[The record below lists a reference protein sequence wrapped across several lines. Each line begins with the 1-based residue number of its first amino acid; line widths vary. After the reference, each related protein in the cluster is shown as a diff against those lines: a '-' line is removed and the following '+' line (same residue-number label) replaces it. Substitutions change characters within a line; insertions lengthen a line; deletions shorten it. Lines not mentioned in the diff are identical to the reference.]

1 MKLAL
6 AILALVVFALSF
18 VADYKWR
25 QWMAKRRTDQDTPH
39 ASDPQTSTR
48 PGNDQK
54 LRPRLWD
61 KSDAPRLPSGMPA
74 RNFLRFQPL
83 Q

>member
-25 QWMAKRRTDQDTPH
+25 QWMNKRRVDHDAAQ
-39 ASDPQTSTR
+39 ASDA
-48 PGNDQK
+48 DH
-54 LRPRLWD
+54 PRQ
-61 KSDAPRLPSGMPA
+61 SR
-74 RNFLRFQPL
+74 
-83 Q
+83 

>member
-25 QWMAKRRTDQDTPH
+25 QWMSKRRNDH
-39 ASDPQTSTR
+39 DP
-48 PGNDQK
+48 NH
-54 LRPRLWD
+54 PRKTL
-61 KSDAPRLPSGMPA
+61 
-74 RNFLRFQPL
+74 
-83 Q
+83 

>member
-25 QWMAKRRTDQDTPH
+25 QWMAKRRADHDAAQPPH
-39 ASDPQTSTR
+39 SDY
-48 PGNDQK
+48 
-54 LRPRLWD
+54 PRN
-61 KSDAPRLPSGMPA
+61 SP
-74 RNFLRFQPL
+74 
-83 Q
+83 

>member
-25 QWMAKRRTDQDTPH
+25 QWMARRRGDHDSTQTPW
-39 ASDPQTSTR
+39 R
-48 PGNDQK
+48 
-54 LRPRLWD
+54 
-61 KSDAPRLPSGMPA
+61 
-74 RNFLRFQPL
+74 
-83 Q
+83 